1 MFYNCFIYG
10 FIINERKMNKIFN
23 LKIFKFLMYSAVFC
37 ALVGIVMLF
46 LQNAVICGDDLW
58 TPYSLYPNH
67 GRYVSFFQ
75 TKMYCDILPQ
85 FLEIHPNTLA
95 NTVVS
100 FVKGIYF
107 AAVCFLITF
116 FAYLGRK
123 KTCVRLVFPVFL
135 FVLYA
140 KLLMPCFDQIYCLT
154 YHFDYV
160 SGVAFYLLFLLL
172 FAHVLIEKN
181 NIIEEKWSNLYFA
194 LVAIAALSDTFAII
208 GFWTLLLF
216 WGQKVFFYLRNNH
229 FENIKELAKS
239 FYEKYEHLLKMTLV
253 FLLFGIMA
261 IYGLIHNQN
270 IMGWVDPEYMQSE
283 NNILYFIKEYFF
295 AIFFHHKAILCLI
308 ILLSGLIFLKKEKNG
323 NYLILASSMLFGA
336 CMLFAMLICGGDE
349 SFYEKGELWIWHDG
363 LQLTLKLI
371 YLTVLM
377 LLGGHYFSLLKT
389 SFYKKIFVS
398 STVFLMLISIFP
410 LKNIIEFYTYKF
422 YEMKQERVVMYKAEK
437 IYLFY
442 SIKERKNINLP
453 ISILSYSDIASTFW
467 IGETDRDAI
476 ESFDDFENFKNK
488 KFKKTNPKYLDTKES
503 IMDIVFKNTYF
514 RKKYIPKIYDMEV
527 DKLPLYQFDEKN
539 DALDEFFQCGGSFT
553 DEEIKHLSFNKLKDF
568 DFVIGKKK

>member
-1 MFYNCFIYG
+1 MSN
-10 FIINERKMNKIFN
+10 
-23 LKIFKFLMYSAVFC
+23 
-37 ALVGIVMLF
+37 
-46 LQNAVICGDDLW
+46 
-58 TPYSLYPNH
+58 
-67 GRYVSFFQ
+67 
-75 TKMYCDILPQ
+75 
-85 FLEIHPNTLA
+85 
-95 NTVVS
+95 
-100 FVKGIYF
+100 
-107 AAVCFLITF
+107 
-116 FAYLGRK
+116 
-123 KTCVRLVFPVFL
+123 
-135 FVLYA
+135 
-140 KLLMPCFDQIYCLT
+140 
-154 YHFDYV
+154 
-160 SGVAFYLLFLLL
+160 
-172 FAHVLIEKN
+172 IE
-181 NIIEEKWSNLYFA
+181 
-194 LVAIAALSDTFAII
+194 T
-208 GFWTLLLF
+208 
-216 WGQKVFFYLRNNH
+216 
-229 FENIKELAKS
+229 
-239 FYEKYEHLLKMTLV
+239 
-253 FLLFGIMA
+253 
-261 IYGLIHNQN
+261 
-270 IMGWVDPEYMQSE
+270 
-283 NNILYFIKEYFF
+283 
-295 AIFFHHKAILCLI
+295 
-308 ILLSGLIFLKKEKNG
+308 KKEKNG

-389 SFYKKIFVS
+389 SFYKKFFVF

-442 SIKERKNINLP
+442 SLKERKNINLP

-488 KFKKTNPKYLDTKES
+488 KFKKTNPKYLETKES

-514 RKKYIPKIYDMEV
+514 RKKYIPKIYDMKV

-553 DEEIKHLSFNKLKDF
+553 DEEIKHLSFDKLKDF